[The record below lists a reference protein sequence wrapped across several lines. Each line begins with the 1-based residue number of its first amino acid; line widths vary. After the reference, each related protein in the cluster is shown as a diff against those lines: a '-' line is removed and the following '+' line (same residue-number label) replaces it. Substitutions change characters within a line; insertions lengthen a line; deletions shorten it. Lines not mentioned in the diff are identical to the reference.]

1 MLRTNVLSHSELSA
15 VFLVDVPFVLRNQKR
30 ALSLGVLQVGERL
43 LTQALPCWK
52 GFFLVVSGE
61 EDSG

>member
-1 MLRTNVLSHSELSA
+1 M
-15 VFLVDVPFVLRNQKR
+15 FLVDVTFVLRNQKR